1 MIDPI
6 FFALLFWA
14 GLAVLSYTFL
24 GYPVFVFWLGALSRW
39 PQAKGLLPDPPTVT
53 VVLCVHNEQDRIR
66 ARLQNLLSTTYPPDK
81 LDILVV
87 ADGSTDDTVAGVN
100 ALAHPRVAI
109 IVEPTRHGKADALNF
124 GVAAAGGEIVVFA
137 DARQHFAPE
146 TIPQL
151 ARHFQDSR
159 VGAVSGA
166 LEIDPAASAVGG
178 GVDAYWRL
186 EKFIRA
192 AESQWDSAIG
202 CTGAIYAIRRQSFQ
216 AIPADTLLDDVVIPM
231 QIANQGLRVLFD
243 PSARAFDP
251 QPLEPH
257 RERIRKRRTL
267 AGNFQMLLRYPGWLL
282 PWRNR
287 LWWQLISHKYLR
299 LLAPFLLPGVLLAN
313 SALLEVSPYRY
324 LFFGQSLFYGCA
336 CLGLVFSSWRV
347 ACFSLPA
354 GFVFLNWMTL
364 TGLWHYLRGAHRQG
378 WQMTPS

>member
-6 FFALLFWA
+6 FSLLIFWSGLMALI
-14 GLAVLSYTFL
+14 YTFL
-24 GYPVFVFWLGALSRW
+24 GYPVLVSCLGRFSRW
-39 PQAKGLLPDPPTVT
+39 SLAKDLMPDPSSVT
-53 VVLCVHNEQDRIR
+53 VVLCVHNEQDRVQT
-66 ARLQNLLSTTYPPDK
+66 RLQNLLASAYPPAK

-87 ADGSTDDTVAGVN
+87 SDGSTDETVACMN
-100 ALAHPRVAI
+100 ALANSRVAI
-109 IVEPTRHGKADALNF
+109 IVEPTRCGKAHALNV
-124 GVAAAGGEIVVFA
+124 GVAAARGEIVVFA
-137 DARQHFAPE
+137 DARQHFFPE

-166 LEIDPAASAVGG
+166 LEIDPSASAVGG

-186 EKFIRA
+186 EKFLRA

-202 CTGAIYAIRRQSFQ
+202 CTGALYAIRRRSFQ
-216 AIPADTLLDDVVIPM
+216 PIPEDTILDDVVIPM

-243 PSARAFDP
+243 PTARAFDP

-299 LLAPFLLPGVLLAN
+299 LLAPFLLLVVFLAN
-313 SALLEVSPYRY
+313 SALLDAPLCRL
-324 LFFGQSLFYGCA
+324 LFFGQIAFYVSA
-336 CLGLVFSSWRV
+336 FIGLVFSSLRL

-364 TGLWHYLRGAHRQG
+364 TGLWHYVRGTHRQG
-378 WQMTPS
+378 WQMNPS

>member
-1 MIDPI
+1 MINP
-6 FFALLFWA
+6 ALLAPFFWA
-14 GLAVLSYTFL
+14 GLAVLIYTFL
-24 GYPVFVFWLGALSRW
+24 GYPVLMYWLGRLSRR
-39 PQAKGLLPDPPTVT
+39 PLVKDLLPDSPTVT
-53 VVLCVHNEQDRIR
+53 VILCVHNEQDRIPV
-66 ARLQNLLSTTYPPDK
+66 RLQNLLTSAYPPDK

-87 ADGSTDDTVAGVN
+87 SDGSTDDTVARVN
-100 ALAHPRVAI
+100 ALAHPRVTFL
-109 IVEPTRHGKADALNF
+109 VEPTRCGKAHALNT
-124 GVAAAGGEIVVFA
+124 GVVAARGEIVVFA
-137 DARQHFAPE
+137 DARQSFSPE

-151 ARHFQDSR
+151 ARHFQDLQ

-166 LEIDPAASAVGG
+166 LEIDPAASSVGG

-192 AESQWDSAIG
+192 SESQWDSAIG

-216 AIPADTLLDDVVIPM
+216 AIPADTILDDVVIPM

-243 PSARAFDP
+243 ATARAFDP

-299 LLAPFLLPGVLLAN
+299 LLAPFLLLGLLLAN
-313 SALLEVSPYRY
+313 SALLEVSLYRS
-324 LFFGQSLFYGCA
+324 LFFGQCLFYGCA
-336 CLGLVFSSWRV
+336 FVGLVLSSLRV

-364 TGLWHYLRGAHRQG
+364 AGLWHYLRGTHRQG
-378 WQMTPS
+378 WQRTSN